1 MNERIKALRLALG
14 LTLDSF
20 GERIGIGKSS
30 VSKIEKGV
38 NGTTDQ
44 TIKSICR
51 EFNVNE
57 TWLRTGEGEMF
68 RQDGQSILDRMSAE
82 YSLSPRECA
91 VISAFC
97 ELDSADRAAIMRY
110 VDHLVDKLSPSSA
123 AIDDATAAGI
133 AAMQDYARM
142 VDKEKEA
149 EESSSTSAG

>member
-68 RQDGQSILDRMSAE
+68 RQDGQSILDRMSSE

-110 VDHLVDKLSPSSA
+110 VDNLVDKLAPSSA
-123 AIDDATAAGI
+123 AVDDATAAGI

-142 VDKEKEA
+142 VADEKEA
-149 EESSSTSAG
+149 EGSSSTSAG